1 MAENNWFDKAWDCIE
16 AEDYAQAKE
25 YFEKAAEEGVVEA
38 YCELGNLYFA
48 GNGVDKDYKRAF
60 ELYQKGAKAG
70 DPNSLHNLGM
80 CYFWGQ
86 GTETDLQKAAF
97 YNEKAAKAGVVK
109 SMFDMGLNYERG
121 YGVSQNIEKALF
133 WFEKAAEEDFPMA
146 FVELGNL
153 YFVGELVEKDLEKS
167 FNYYK
172 RGAELNNPT
181 SKLQLSEFYEEGIIV
196 EKDLE
201 KAKSLC
207 QEAYDYYY
215 EKAIVEDD
223 GEAQFRLGII
233 YFYGMPLI
241 DIDKD
246 YTQSAEWFEKSAKNG
261 YDHAQNNL
269 GIMYTHGIGV
279 AQNYEKAFYWYSQAA
294 ERMCQEAI
302 GNVANCYYLGRGVVQ
317 DYDKAAEYHTK
328 AANLGYANS
337 QEVLG
342 GMYMDGKGVEQ
353 NFTQAAYWLKQSC
366 DNGEMTA
373 FGPLGDCYRKGLGVD
388 KDEKK
393 SFELYQKGT
402 EMRDLRSKVSMAECL
417 IEGWG
422 VKCDIQQATQL
433 LEAICNDEVEYRD
446 NLVTMTSR
454 EDEFGHIF
462 MQNPLDEVNLP
473 YYAKAYYLLGI
484 LTYAGKGSGKPN
496 ASTALALLRMADRLG
511 YENKD
516 HPEQTAR
523 ELIDKIEGES
533 QETTG
538 VNDSYI
544 EIRDLGKRGKMGR
557 FDIYVH
563 HADGTESNVRFG
575 TDRRKFCYLLMLLL
589 ISNKDSVQGM
599 MARFFCYGRERLVS
613 LARISLLADEE
624 GPEKWIEKFI
634 YNETISKDE
643 DGKKYWTYEYANW
656 MYSNEMRKAS
666 ELFEEVCNDDEQ
678 ELYKTRSTGG
688 RDSITTIAVSPE
700 QIVIPDSL
708 ALYTKGLPTR
718 DFMLKYKSVS
728 RRPQDFS
735 MAKKLN
741 PNKYEEWDEEYGSA
755 DQLSE

>member
-1 MAENNWFDKAWDCIE
+1 MAELGWYDKALECME
-16 AEDYAQAKE
+16 KEDYAQAKE
-25 YFEKAAEEGVVEA
+25 YFEKAVEEGVTKA
-38 YCELGNLYFA
+38 YCDLGNLYYN
-48 GNGVDKDYKRAF
+48 GNGIEKDYKRAF

-153 YFVGELVEKDLEKS
+153 YSVGEMVEKDLEKS

-172 RGAELNNPT
+172 RGAELGNPT
-181 SKLQLSEFYEEGIIV
+181 SKLQLSEYFEEGIVV

-233 YFYGMPLI
+233 YFYGMPLV

-402 EMRDLRSKVSMAECL
+402 EMGDLRSKVSMAECL

-473 YYAKAYYLLGI
+473 YYAKAYYLLGN
-484 LTYAGKGSGKPN
+484 LYYAGKGSDGGDTSK
-496 ASTALALLRMADRLG
+496 AIAMLRMAERLG
-511 YENKD
+511 YEDKD
-516 HPEQTAR
+516 QASITLEK
-523 ELIDKIEGES
+523 LIKKIESEEEKSG
-533 QETTG
+533 
-538 VNDSYI
+538 NNCNI
-544 EIRDLGKRGKMGR
+544 EIRDLGVGVRGRMGR
-557 FDIYVH
+557 YDIYVH
-563 HADGTESNVRFG
+563 HADGSESYVRFG
-575 TDRRKFCYLLMLLL
+575 TDRRKFCYLLLLLL
-589 ISNKDSVQGM
+589 ISNKESVQGL
-599 MARFFCYGRERLVS
+599 MARFFCYGRNRLIS
-613 LARISLLADEE
+613 LANTTGLAGDV

-634 YNETISKDE
+634 YNESVEKDE
-643 DGKKYWTYEYANW
+643 LGRKNFTYEYANY
-656 MYSNEMRKAS
+656 MYSNELRKAS
-666 ELFEEVCNDDEQ
+666 EYFNEVCSDDEL
-678 ELYKTRSTGG
+678 ELYQIRMSGG
-688 RDSITTIAVSPE
+688 RDSIASIAISPE
-700 QIVIPDSL
+700 QVIVPDSL
-708 ALYTKGLPTR
+708 LVYTKNLPSR
-718 DFMLKYKSVS
+718 DFMLKYKSVG
-728 RRPQDFS
+728 RRPQDY
-735 MAKKLN
+735 AKTKLLN
-741 PNKYEEWDEEYGSA
+741 PNKYEEWYE
-755 DQLSE
+755 